1 MSEWQKKLHLNG
13 DKRTRVCTMLV
24 AQGHGH
30 GHGFEEG
37 IGRGS
42 RTAAKDQMK
51 HSNGTQVG

>member
-1 MSEWQKKLHLNG
+1 MAKGTTPKR

-30 GHGFEEG
+30 GHEQEA
-37 IGRGS
+37 RRVEAV